1 MPPGTHAGVCAAA
14 DSGCP
19 SIDTAPIDMPRNVRL
34 SIPLMQCPKLEM
46 RRLENAQPDSSED
59 GIAVKE

>member
-1 MPPGTHAGVCAAA
+1 
-14 DSGCP
+14 
-19 SIDTAPIDMPRNVRL
+19 MPRNVRL